1 MSNRLSSIQSK
12 RLESSLSLM
21 NYVVH
26 VQRHMTDY
34 QLKQE
39 LNYQSQAELELF
51 VSRQEFL

>member
-21 NYVVH
+21 DYVIH

-39 LNYQSQAELELF
+39 LNYQSQAELEMLA
-51 VSRQEFL
+51 SRQTF